1 MLPDASNVSCFTF
14 MCMLQVPTG
23 IAAFPKEIF
32 KMPKAWA
39 YNYYNLQHWTEFN
52 KGGHFAAKEQ
62 PELLA
67 EDVQNYFGDRR
78 IFGRLLR

>member
-1 MLPDASNVSCFTF
+1 M
-14 MCMLQVPTG
+14 QVPTG

-39 YNYYNLQHWTEFN
+39 HNYYNLQHWTEFSV
-52 KGGHFAAKEQ
+52 GGHFAAKEQ

-67 EDVQNYFGDRR
+67 QDVQDFFDNKS
-78 IFGRLLR
+78 IFGQLLQQYSQ